1 MIVQTIH
8 ILGILVMIVQTI
20 HILRFLTCLLR
31 VVQVSSEHISID
43 ELLFFNGSWFIRFV
57 DIGG

>member
-43 ELLFFNGSWFIRFV
+43 ELLFFNGS
-57 DIGG
+57 